1 MEGGLSRE
9 KRKGSALTPV
19 TCSRWSLHFDYLCAT
34 HGVLNLS
41 IMRGSHNLLRVRD
54 LMELG
59 SMFLNGPR
67 HFIKL
72 LFHILDEFKLC
83 AGAVEVLILPVYLIV
98 HVTLQVI
105 D

>member
-1 MEGGLSRE
+1 
-9 KRKGSALTPV
+9 
-19 TCSRWSLHFDYLCAT
+19 
-34 HGVLNLS
+34 
-41 IMRGSHNLLRVRD
+41 
-54 LMELG
+54 MELG